1 MANVRQIVK
10 NSEVKT
16 FPSDDDVDDEYDN
29 YDEYDNIENENRQ
42 KRVFLQVVMFLV
54 MMMFAG
60 VFWGFIEVIIN
71 YIVHL

>member
-10 NSEVKT
+10 NSEVN
-16 FPSDDDVDDEYDN
+16 SDDYDSN
-29 YDEYDNIENENRQ
+29 ENENRQ

-60 VFWGFIEVIIN
+60 VFWGFIEVIVT
-71 YIVHL
+71 YVVHL